1 MKIYLDSGILISYF
15 SKHKEEKENK
25 KIINNAIKLMEKIEG
40 LEIFISSWGIAEMM
54 NVMLSRQKQ
63 KNTFVLKCEST
74 LLNKKRVGNLKLKV
88 LEIGGGDKNYDFSEF
103 FYDIREIILKY
114 HPGVGDTIHSVIM
127 KNNKIN
133 QILTFNK
140 KDFEDIEDITVLD
153 PEGVELIEENEN
165 TNKKT

>member
-1 MKIYLDSGILISYF
+1 MKIYLDSCILISYF
-15 SKHKEEKENK
+15 SKHREEKENK
-25 KIINNAIKLMEKIEG
+25 KIIENIIKLMEKIED

-63 KNTFVLKCEST
+63 KNAFVLKCESV
-74 LLNKKRVGNLKLKV
+74 LLNKKRIGNLKIKV
-88 LEIGGGDKNYDFSEF
+88 IEIGGGDKNYDFNEF

-127 KNNKIN
+127 KNNQIS

-140 KDFEDIEDITVLD
+140 KDFEDIEGITVLN
-153 PEGVELIEENEN
+153 PRGAELIKENG
-165 TNKKT
+165 